1 MSKQEL
7 IIENPFEDEQ
17 TSIEYGKTDPVY
29 ETSARA
35 AVDFV
40 NPLEHG
46 GADGIV
52 LDIGAGT
59 GVSSEI
65 ILNAGIKN
73 LYLIDPAAVMLKQ
86 ARARLGDDQVKYL
99 ELNAEDLLDEFNSNV
114 DIAYALN
121 TFHLFKDMSKFLAA
135 IACTLKPNGVFV
147 FNISAP
153 TYGFNNLSGDERI
166 TLEAN
171 KNFYMQLY
179 EKNNSEIIKYTIALI
194 DQILESNFNNIY
206 TKEKIEMIFSA
217 VGMSLESYK
226 EIMIKVS
233 PDYQQ
238 NLWSMIA
245 RSFIS
250 EEEQIN
256 AMIDSIKLPK
266 ELNIRQAIFKLVNS

>member
-17 TSIEYGKTDPVY
+17 TSIEYSKTDPVY
-29 ETSARA
+29 ETSAKA

-40 NPLEHG
+40 NPLEHN
-46 GADGIV
+46 GANGIV

-65 ILNAGIKN
+65 ILNTGVKN
-73 LYLIDPAAVMLKQ
+73 LYLIDPAAAMLKQ
-86 ARARLGDDQVKYL
+86 AKERLGDNQVKYL
-99 ELNAEDLLDEFNSNV
+99 ELNAEDLLDAFNNNV

-135 IACTLKPNGVFV
+135 IACVLKPSGVFV

-153 TYGFNNLSGDERI
+153 TYGFTNLTAGERA

-171 KNFYMQLY
+171 KNFYLLLN

-194 DQILESNFNNIY
+194 DQILAGDFNNIY
-206 TKEKIEMIFSA
+206 IKEKIEMIFSA

-226 EIMIKVS
+226 EVMINVT

-250 EEEQIN
+250 DEKQIN
-256 AMIDSIKLPK
+256 EMIDSIELPK
-266 ELNIRQAIFKLVNS
+266 ELNIRQAIFKLVNG

>member
-1 MSKQEL
+1 MPKQEL

-40 NPLEHG
+40 NPLNHN
-46 GADGIV
+46 GADGVV

-65 ILNAGIKN
+65 ILNAGVKN
-73 LYLIDPAAVMLKQ
+73 LYLIDPAAAMLKQ
-86 ARARLGDDQVKYL
+86 ARERLGDDQVKYL
-99 ELNAEDLLDEFNSNV
+99 ELNAEDLLDAFNNNV

-135 IACTLKPNGVFV
+135 IACVLKPNGVFV

-153 TYGFNNLSGDERI
+153 TYGFNNLSADERI

-171 KNFYMQLY
+171 KNFYTQLN
-179 EKNNSEIIKYTIALI
+179 EKNNSEIIKYTVSLI

-206 TKEKIEMIFSA
+206 TKEKVEMIFSA

-226 EIMIKVS
+226 EIMITVS

-250 EEEQIN
+250 DEKQIKD
-256 AMIDSIKLPK
+256 MINSIQLPK
-266 ELNIRQAIFKLVNS
+266 ELHIRQAIFKLVNG